1 MKKIANYCFSLYAP
15 VKHAHGTTESTKA
28 DAIA

>member
-1 MKKIANYCFSLYAP
+1 MEKSANYCFSLYAP
-15 VKHAHGTTESTKA
+15 VKNAHGTTESTKA